1 MSFLLYVKKN
11 LTTLPFFIG
20 SPLSK
25 VPYQYRPGMGDIYTK
40 RKSEIQLMD
49 SSLIESRKDFIFNK
63 VKRMAV
69 YSNKNISFYSS
80 LYKSVGVKPDR
91 FKCFDDLAN
100 LPIITKEDL
109 QKVDI
114 LERSCPNAKSYI
126 VNTGGSSGK
135 PLNFY
140 IEPSS
145 IAHEWAHMHKV
156 WDKVNFKPSSLR
168 VVFAGRSDVSDVI
181 IYDSARHQ
189 INVDIY
195 AGWQT
200 IADRLLIVYSK
211 YRPQYLHGYPSSIFD
226 FITWLDDN
234 NHPLLEIL
242 KLNIKGLL
250 LGSEYPSPQIRV
262 NTEKLLNCKSISW
275 YGHTERS
282 VLAYEAEKY
291 RHYKPF
297 ETYGHS
303 EGILIDGSYNLIS
316 TNYYNLSSPLIRYN
330 TEDIIKPE
338 FSDGLL
344 KSFQISEGRSGEFI
358 IDKHGSKVFLTAL
371 IFGRH
376 HALFNISNHIQ
387 IKQCKP
393 GFATVYYVLRT
404 GVVCEQPENFFDHEN
419 VDLTFLFEQITKP
432 ITTISGKTPLLIK

>member
-1 MSFLLYVKKN
+1 VKKN
-11 LTTLPFFIG
+11 LTNLPYFLG

-25 VPYQYRPGMGDIYTK
+25 LPYGYRPGMGKTYNQ
-40 RKSEIQLMD
+40 RQSEISTLD
-49 SSLIESRKDFIFNK
+49 NFTKEKVKGFIFEK
-63 VKRMAV
+63 VKDIAV
-69 YSNKNISFYSS
+69 YSNKEIPFYKH
-80 LYKSVGVKPDR
+80 LYKSNNVNPVS
-91 FKCFDDLAN
+91 FTCFEDLNN
-100 LPIITKEDL
+100 LPIITKSDL

-156 WDKVNFKPSSLR
+156 WDNVNFKSSDLR

-181 IYDSARHQ
+181 LYDSARHQ
-189 INVDIY
+189 LNVDIY
-195 AGWQT
+195 AGWQA

-226 FITWLDDN
+226 FVTWLDDN
-234 NHPLLEIL
+234 KHPLLDIL
-242 KLNIKGLL
+242 RENIEGLL
-250 LGSEYPSPQIRV
+250 LGSEYPSPQIRA
-262 NTEKLLNCKSISW
+262 NTEKRLNCKSVSW

-282 VLAYEAEKY
+282 VLAYEAEQY

-303 EGILIDGSYNLIS
+303 EGILNDGSYNLIS

-330 TEDIIKPE
+330 TEDIIKPK

-344 KSFQISEGRSGEFI
+344 QSFQITEGRSGEFI

-376 HALFNISNHIQ
+376 HALFDISNHIQ
-387 IKQCKP
+387 IKQSKQ
-393 GFATVYYVLRT
+393 GIATVYYVLRT
-404 GVVCEQPENFFDHEN
+404 GVLCEEPETLFDHEN
-419 VDLTFLFEQITKP
+419 VDLTFSFEQIENP